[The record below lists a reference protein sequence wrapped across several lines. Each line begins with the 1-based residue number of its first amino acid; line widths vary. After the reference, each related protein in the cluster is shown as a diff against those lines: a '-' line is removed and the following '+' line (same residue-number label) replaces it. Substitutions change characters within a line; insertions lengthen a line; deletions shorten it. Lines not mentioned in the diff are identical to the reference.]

1 MSSTTKTT
9 KTTKT
14 AEKTKIKSKG
24 THYILYPPLLKFYSS
39 PRNLDAFLT
48 IMRNKS
54 TKTAQPNQKKIS
66 LRLIDW
72 FVTNYC
78 KKNNVYLP
86 KNRSINVYDS
96 YKSNLKSFHKEKFD
110 PFRRHNNIIL
120 AYKRTS
126 PRTPIKF
133 VNNTNDKNYLYE
145 ETTIGQLNFF
155 KWIIENDLYA
165 YIVKNRDKIEKDMIE
180 AQKKDNE
187 ETTTTIASANKNK
200 NKKRAELS
208 KQKSAKPRIIKRNT
222 IKFD

>member
-1 MSSTTKTT
+1 MSSTTKTIEK
-9 KTTKT
+9 KTT
-14 AEKTKIKSKG
+14 EKNKIKSKG
-24 THYILYPPLLKFYSS
+24 THYILYPPLLKFYSL

-54 TKTAQPNQKKIS
+54 TKTADPNQKKIS

-86 KNRSINVYDS
+86 KNRSINIYDS

-110 PFRRHNNIIL
+110 PFRRHNSIIL
-120 AYKRTS
+120 AYKKTP

-133 VNNTNDKNYLYE
+133 VNNTNDKKYLYE

-155 KWIIENDLYA
+155 RWIIENDLYA

-180 AQKKDNE
+180 TQKKENGA
-187 ETTTTIASANKNK
+187 TTIISTNK

-208 KQKSAKPRIIKRNT
+208 KQKNLKPRIIKRNT
-222 IKFD
+222 IIKFD